1 MRITKRQLRRIIRE
15 MTIAP
20 GGGDPTAELASAVQE
35 LVDDGKGLFD
45 FKKMLEAMGYQ
56 DVQVTTSPISMVM
69 VRAGGRKYAIVSSN
83 AADPG
88 PNDQIVGNYVV
99 GVME

>member
-1 MRITKRQLRRIIRE
+1 MKITKRQLRKLIRE
-15 MTIAP
+15 MTMAP
-20 GGGDPTAELASAVQE
+20 GGGDPSAELASAVQE
-35 LVDDGKGLFD
+35 LVDDGKSLFD

-69 VRAGGRKYAIVSSN
+69 VRVGGNKLAIVSSKS
-83 AADPG
+83 ADPG
-88 PNDQIVGNYVV
+88 PNDHVIGNYVV

>member
-1 MRITKRQLRRIIRE
+1 M
-15 MTIAP
+15 AP
-20 GGGDPTAELASAVQE
+20 GGGDPLTELSSAVQE

-56 DVQVTTSPISMVM
+56 NVQVTTSPVSIVM
-69 VRAGGRKYAIVSSN
+69 VNIAGRKYAIVSSS
-83 AADPG
+83 AAEPG

-99 GVME
+99 GEMK

>member
-1 MRITKRQLRRIIRE
+1 
-15 MTIAP
+15 
-20 GGGDPTAELASAVQE
+20 
-35 LVDDGKGLFD
+35 
-45 FKKMLEAMGYQ
+45 MLEAMGYQ

-69 VRAGGRKYAIVSSN
+69 VRVGGRKYAIVSSN